1 MTVIKEVNGVALEI
15 RLNDLYRTREDN
27 SLTVD
32 ELVKKYEKRLLEGS
46 IPSIERDRW
55 ELKAQE
61 CIDTLNQIGHQIKSL
76 KEIYK
81 TV

>member
-1 MTVIKEVNGVALEI
+1 MTVIKEVNGITLEI

-46 IPSIERDRW
+46 IPSIERDAW
-55 ELKAQE
+55 ELKAQNV
-61 CIDTLNQIGHQIKSL
+61 IDTLNDIGHQIKSL